1 MEMVKQRRLDWYLI
15 GIAVLAA
22 FLNFWGVWNDDTVNP
37 YYTAAVTS
45 MTENWSNFFYGALD
59 PSGFVTV
66 DKPPVALWLQTI
78 SALIFGIHGWSVIL
92 PQALAGVG
100 SVLLLYFLVKP
111 TFGKWAGRIA
121 ALVMATTPIAV
132 AVSRTNNVDSI
143 LVFVLLLGAWA
154 LFKAVRKGK
163 IGFLLLAFVL
173 IGVGF
178 NVKMLQAYMVVPAF
192 LLFYLIAAKLNWKK
206 KMLHLVIA
214 LVMMLGVSV
223 SWAVVVDSTSA
234 DSRPYVGSSQ
244 TNSVLELAFG
254 YNGMERLLGQ
264 ETGTNSG
271 GAGQGD
277 GMPSSS
283 NNNNI
288 APDTSTESS
297 QNGQSNSGQP
307 PTPPSGSSSSDGGG
321 MGGTP
326 PSGNGGGGPGGQ
338 NGGGPQGGGSKM
350 TGGTGMFG
358 TGTAGPLRL
367 FQTALGDQIS
377 WLLPMALFGMA
388 AIFIANW
395 SRKRRFFQWNTAQK
409 EMAFWAAWLIPVA
422 GFFSIANFFHH
433 YYLIML
439 APAIAALTGAGF
451 MALLH
456 LFRKNKGVPGYLL
469 PTAVIA
475 TTALQMFFIAQYSML
490 WMGVVGII
498 GLGLG
503 TILFV
508 IKRKQPSFT
517 SWIAIASLIALL
529 LAPTYWALTPMIYGG
544 NSALPESGPQLKTS
558 SGGGFADATVNEK
571 LIAYLEKNSSGTE
584 FLFGTT
590 DASTAAPYIIK
601 TGESVM
607 ALGGFN
613 GTDPILTVKELKQMI
628 KDGKIKYFYL
638 PSNNKGSSSDVVTW
652 IKKNGTE
659 VDSSEWSSE
668 TTSTADATT
677 SATTSENM
685 QGGGGMQGGAGGQ
698 SGGTLYKLTGED

>member
-1 MEMVKQRRLDWYLI
+1 MVKQQRIDWYLI

-45 MTENWSNFFYGALD
+45 TTENWSNFFYGALD

-111 TFGKWAGRIA
+111 TFGSWAARIA

-173 IGVGF
+173 IGIGF

-206 KMLHLVIA
+206 KLLHLVIA

-223 SWAVVVDSTSA
+223 SWAVIVDSTSA

-264 ETGTNSG
+264 ETGMSTG
-271 GAGQGD
+271 GGGQD
-277 GMPSSS
+277 GAPGSS
-283 NNNNI
+283 NNDNI
-288 APDTSTESS
+288 APDASTESA
-297 QNGQSNSGQP
+297 QNGQSTSGQP
-307 PTPPSGSSSSDGGG
+307 PQPPNGSSNG
-321 MGGTP
+321 MD
-326 PSGNGGGGPGGQ
+326 GGGPGG
-338 NGGGPQGGGSKM
+338 NGGGPGGSQNGGQGGGSKM
-350 TGGTGMFG
+350 MGGTGMFG

-395 SRKRRFFQWNTAQK
+395 SRKRRFFQWNTEQK

-422 GFFSIANFFHH
+422 GFFSIAGFFHH

-451 MALLH
+451 MALLK
-456 LFRKNKGVPGYLL
+456 LYRKNKGVPGYLL
-469 PTAVIA
+469 PSAVVA
-475 TTALQMFFIAQYSML
+475 TTGLQMFFIAQYSMVL
-490 WMGVVGII
+490 MGFVGVI
-498 GLGLG
+498 GLGLA
-503 TILFV
+503 TTLFIV
-508 IKRKQPSFT
+508 KQKQPAWT
-517 SWIAIASLIALL
+517 SWIAVASLFALL
-529 LAPTYWALTPMIYGG
+529 LAPTYWALTPMMYGG
-544 NSALPESGPQLKTS
+544 NSALPEAGPQLKTN

-571 LIAYLEKNSSGTE
+571 LISYLEKNSSGTE

-638 PSNNKGSSSDVVTW
+638 PSNNKASNSDVVAW
-652 IKKNGTE
+652 IEENGTK
-659 VDSSEWSSE
+659 VDSSEWSDE
-668 TTSTADATT
+668 TTTDATT
-677 SATTSENM
+677 SATT
-685 QGGGGMQGGAGGQ
+685 GGNSQRGGMQGGPGGQ
-698 SGGTLYKLTGED
+698 SGGTLYKLTEED

>member
-1 MEMVKQRRLDWYLI
+1 MEMVKKRRIDWFLI

-22 FLNFWGVWNDDTVNP
+22 FLNFWGVWNDDAVNP

-45 MTENWSNFFYGALD
+45 MTESWSNFFYGAFD

-111 TFGKWAGRIA
+111 TFGSWAARIA

-143 LVFVLLLGAWA
+143 LVFTLLLGAWA
-154 LFKAVRKGK
+154 LFKAVKKGK

-206 KMLHLVIA
+206 KVLHLVIA

-223 SWAVVVDSTSA
+223 SWAVIVDNTSTSA
-234 DSRPYVGSSQ
+234 RPYIGSSQ

-254 YNGMERLLGQ
+254 YNGVERLLGQ
-264 ETGTNSG
+264 ETGMSNGGGGDNSQMTPPNSQSG
-271 GAGQGD
+271 
-277 GMPSSS
+277 SYS
-283 NNNNI
+283 I
-288 APDTSTESS
+288 APDASTENTQGG
-297 QNGQSNSGQP
+297 QNNMSGQP
-307 PTPPSGSSSSDGGG
+307 PTPPSGGMNGGG
-321 MGGTP
+321 PGG
-326 PSGNGGGGPGGQ
+326 SNGKTGGGPGGQ
-338 NGGGPQGGGSKM
+338 GGGNGSKM
-350 TGGTGMFG
+350 MGSTGMFG

-377 WLLPMALFGMA
+377 WLLPMALFGIA
-388 AIFIANW
+388 AIFIASW
-395 SRKRRFFQWNTAQK
+395 RRTRRFFQWDTAQK
-409 EMAFWAAWLIPVA
+409 EMIFWAAWLVPVA
-422 GFFSIANFFHH
+422 GFFSVAGFFHH

-439 APAIAALTGAGF
+439 APAIAALTSAGF
-451 MALLH
+451 MALLN
-456 LFRKNKGVPGYLL
+456 LYRKNTGVPGYLL
-469 PTAVIA
+469 PSAVAI
-475 TTALQMFFIAQYSML
+475 TTGLQMFFIAQYSILGMSFI
-490 WMGVVGII
+490 GVL
-498 GLGLG
+498 GLGLA
-503 TILFV
+503 TTLFI
-508 IKRKQPSFT
+508 IKAKQPAWT
-517 SWIAIASLIALL
+517 SWIAVASLIALL
-529 LAPTYWALTPMIYGG
+529 LAPMYWALTPMMYGG
-544 NSALPESGPQLKTS
+544 NSSLPEAGPQLKTS
-558 SGGGFADATVNEK
+558 GGGAFADASVNET
-571 LIAYLEKNSSGTE
+571 LISYLEENSADTE

-590 DASTAAPYIIK
+590 NASTAAPYIIK
-601 TGESVM
+601 TGKSVM

-652 IKKNGTE
+652 IEENGTK
-659 VDSSEWSSE
+659 VDSSEWGGE
-668 TTSTADATT
+668 TTSTDATT
-677 SATTSENM
+677 SASST
-685 QGGGGMQGGAGGQ
+685 QDGFGGGGMQGGPGGQ
-698 SGGTLYKLTGED
+698 SGGTLYKLN

>member
-1 MEMVKQRRLDWYLI
+1 MVKQRRIDWYLI

-22 FLNFWGVWNDDTVNP
+22 FLNFGGVWNDDTVNP

-45 MTENWSNFFYGALD
+45 MTESWSNFFYGALD

-100 SVLLLYFLVKP
+100 SVLLLYFLIKP
-111 TFGKWAGRIA
+111 TFGKWAARIA

-143 LVFVLLLGAWA
+143 LVFVLLLGTWT
-154 LFKAVRKGK
+154 LFKAVKKGK
-163 IGFLLLAFVL
+163 IGFLLLAFAL
-173 IGVGF
+173 IGIGF

-192 LLFYLIAAKLNWKK
+192 LLFYFIVAKCNWKK
-206 KMLHLVIA
+206 KALHLVIA

-223 SWAVVVDSTSA
+223 SWAVIVDNTSA
-234 DSRPYVGSSQ
+234 SERPYIGSSQ

-264 ETGTNSG
+264 ETGTNASTNSQMTSPG
-271 GAGQGD
+271 
-277 GMPSSS
+277 SSS
-283 NNNNI
+283 NNDNI
-288 APDTSTESS
+288 APDASTESA
-297 QNGQSNSGQP
+297 QNGQSMSGQP
-307 PTPPSGSSSSDGGG
+307 PQPPNGG
-321 MGGTP
+321 MQ
-326 PSGNGGGGPGGQ
+326 GGGP
-338 NGGGPQGGGSKM
+338 NGNRGGGSKM
-350 TGGTGMFG
+350 MGGTGMFG

-377 WLLPMALFGMA
+377 WLLPMALFGIV

-409 EMAFWAAWLIPVA
+409 EMAFWMAWLIPVA
-422 GFFSIANFFHH
+422 GFFSIAGFFHH

-456 LFRKNKGVPGYLL
+456 LYRKNTGVPGYLL
-469 PTAVIA
+469 PSAIVV
-475 TTALQMFFIAQYSML
+475 TTALQMFFIAQYSVL
-490 WMGVVGII
+490 WMGVAGVT
-498 GLGLG
+498 GLGLA
-503 TILFV
+503 TVLFIL
-508 IKRKQPSFT
+508 KHRQPAWT
-517 SWIAIASLIALL
+517 SWIAVASLIALL

-544 NSALPESGPQLKTS
+544 NSALPEAGPQLKTS
-558 SGGGFADATVNEK
+558 SGSGFANATINEK
-571 LIAYLEKNSSGTE
+571 LLAYVEKNSNGTE

-601 TGESVM
+601 TGKSVM

-613 GTDPILTVKELKQMI
+613 GTDPILTVDELKQMI

-638 PSNNKGSSSDVVTW
+638 PSNNKGSSSDVVKW
-652 IKKNGTE
+652 VEENGTK
-659 VDSSEWSSE
+659 VNNSEWSDQ
-668 TTSTADATT
+668 TTDVTT
-677 SATTSENM
+677 SATTSQNFPSR
-685 QGGGGMQGGAGGQ
+685 GGMQGGPGGGK
-698 SGGTLYKLTGED
+698 SGGTLYKLNGED

>member
-1 MEMVKQRRLDWYLI
+1 MKEVNGMVKQRRIDWCLI

-45 MTENWSNFFYGALD
+45 MTESWSNFFYGALD

-100 SVLLLYFLVKP
+100 SVLLLYFLIKP
-111 TFGKWAGRIA
+111 TFGKWAARIA

-143 LVFVLLLGAWA
+143 LVFVLLLGTWA
-154 LFKAVRKGK
+154 LFKAVKKGK
-163 IGFLLLAFVL
+163 IGFLLLAFAL
-173 IGVGF
+173 IGIGF

-192 LLFYLIAAKLNWKK
+192 LLFYFIAAKCNWKK
-206 KMLHLVIA
+206 KALHLVIV

-223 SWAVVVDSTSA
+223 SWAVIVDNTSA
-234 DSRPYVGSSQ
+234 SERPYIGSSQ

-264 ETGTNSG
+264 ETGTN
-271 GAGQGD
+271 AGTNSQMTPPG
-277 GMPSSS
+277 SSS
-283 NNNNI
+283 NNDNI
-288 APDTSTESS
+288 APDTSTESA
-297 QNGQSNSGQP
+297 QNGQSMSGQP
-307 PTPPSGSSSSDGGG
+307 PQPPNGG
-321 MGGTP
+321 MQ
-326 PSGNGGGGPGGQ
+326 GGGP
-338 NGGGPQGGGSKM
+338 NGKQGRGSKM
-350 TGGTGMFG
+350 MGGTGMFG

-377 WLLPMALFGMA
+377 WLLPMALFGIA

-409 EMAFWAAWLIPVA
+409 EMAFWMAWLIPVA
-422 GFFSIANFFHH
+422 GFFSIAGFFHH

-456 LFRKNKGVPGYLL
+456 LYRKNTGVPSYLL
-469 PTAVIA
+469 PSAIVV
-475 TTALQMFFIAQYSML
+475 TTALQMFFIAQYSVL
-490 WMGVVGII
+490 WMGVAGVI
-498 GLGLG
+498 GLGLA
-503 TILFV
+503 TVLFI
-508 IKRKQPSFT
+508 IKHRQPAWT
-517 SWIAIASLIALL
+517 SWIAVASLIALL

-544 NSALPESGPQLKTS
+544 NSALPEAGPQLKTS
-558 SGGGFADATVNEK
+558 SGSGFANATINEK
-571 LIAYLEKNSSGTE
+571 LLAYVEENSSGTE

-601 TGESVM
+601 TGKSVM

-638 PSNNKGSSSDVVTW
+638 PSNNKGSSSDVVKW
-652 IKKNGTE
+652 IEENGTK
-659 VDSSEWSSE
+659 VDSSEWSDQ
-668 TTSTADATT
+668 TTDVTT
-677 SATTSENM
+677 SATTSQNFPSR
-685 QGGGGMQGGAGGQ
+685 GGMQGGPGGGQ
-698 SGGTLYKLTGED
+698 SGGTLYKLSGED